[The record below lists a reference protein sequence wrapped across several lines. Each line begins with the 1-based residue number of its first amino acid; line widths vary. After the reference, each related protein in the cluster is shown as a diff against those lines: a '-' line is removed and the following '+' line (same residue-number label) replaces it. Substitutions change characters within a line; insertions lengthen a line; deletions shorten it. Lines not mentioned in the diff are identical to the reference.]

1 MSEESKPGFL
11 SLAWFRPLWRRVAV
25 VGIIVAW
32 AIWEWF
38 FNHDQ
43 LWGVITLAMLAY
55 GVWTFFINFD
65 RELARQDH
73 GKAED

>member
-1 MSEESKPGFL
+1 MDEEKPGL
-11 SLAWFRPLWRRVAV
+11 LTLAWFRPLWRRVAV
-25 VGIIVAW
+25 IAIIVAW

-65 RELARQDH
+65 RELARKDHDKPQD
-73 GKAED
+73 